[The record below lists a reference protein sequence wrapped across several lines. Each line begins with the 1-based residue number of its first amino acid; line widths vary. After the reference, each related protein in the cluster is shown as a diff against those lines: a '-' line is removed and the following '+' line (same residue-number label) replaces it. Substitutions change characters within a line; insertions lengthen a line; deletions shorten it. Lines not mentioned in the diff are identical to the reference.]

1 MLFSRKKRESA
12 EQRPAEPKAPE
23 MEVASQ
29 GVQTAAPGLEGA
41 QKRSMAD
48 VHLAAAFGEIVL
60 LLLRSPRNNYSVA
73 DLGWLVAPAVGHGQ
87 FALAE
92 ARSEETGAVRP
103 VGAVLWAMVSDDV
116 DKRLSDVT
124 VPLRLKPDEWRSGD
138 IPWIVVATGGMKVV
152 EGLIQQLS
160 KTVFKGKPPKTRIR
174 GTDGKI
180 SVGHLGVKAK
190 VAAGMSEMRA
200 DNAAELVSRMR
211 DRWRDAGPRV
221 N

>member
-12 EQRPAEPKAPE
+12 EQRPAEPKTPDL
-23 MEVASQ
+23 EVTSRPP
-29 GVQTAAPGLEGA
+29 VQTAALSLDDA
-41 QKRSMAD
+41 QKRSIAD
-48 VHLAAAFGEIVL
+48 KHVAAAFGEIVL
-60 LLLRSPRNNYSVA
+60 LLLRSPRNNYSVT

-92 ARSEETGAVRP
+92 ARSEETGAIRP

-116 DKRLSDVT
+116 DKRLSDMT
-124 VPLRLKPDEWRSGD
+124 APLRIQPNEWRSGD
-138 IPWIVVATGGMKVV
+138 IPWIVLATGGRKVI

-174 GTDGKI
+174 GKDGKI
-180 SVGHLGVKAK
+180 SVGHIEVK
-190 VAAGMSEMRA
+190 VAGVSEVRA
-200 DNAAELVSRMR
+200 DNAAELVSRVR
-211 DRWRDAGPRV
+211 SRWRDAGSAV

>member
-12 EQRPAEPKAPE
+12 EQMPAESKAPE
-23 MEVASQ
+23 LEVASRPP
-29 GVQTAAPGLEGA
+29 VQTAALSLEDA

-60 LLLRSPRNNYSVA
+60 LLLGSPRNNYSVA
-73 DLGWLVAPAVGHGQ
+73 DLGWLVAPAVGYGQ

-92 ARSEETGAVRP
+92 ARSEETGAIRP

-116 DKRLSDVT
+116 DKRLSDMT
-124 VPLRLKPDEWRSGD
+124 VPLRLKPNEWCSGD
-138 IPWIVVATGGMKVV
+138 IPWIVLATGGRKVI
-152 EGLIQQLS
+152 EGLIQRLS

-174 GTDGKI
+174 GKDGKT
-180 SVGHLGVKAK
+180 SVGHIEVK
-190 VAAGMSEMRA
+190 VAGVSEVRA
-200 DNAAELVSRMR
+200 DKAAELVSRVRSRLR
-211 DRWRDAGPRV
+211 DTGSAV